1 MATGDAEVD
10 SVANSSNV
18 ETSGPR
24 AAASSGGEAIDTKL
38 SKADGVPAIVFAEG
52 AILGESL
59 EHLVHCND
67 DGASSSYLYGDSE
80 DGEMVEC
87 MSSLVGG
94 VAEQD
99 NRSHR
104 NDDDYFVGEDG
115 ADGGQQQPFPRQADL
130 VVLPPQLHP
139 AVSAGM
145 TRVSSMSK
153 VSSVQRVSSCYFSI
167 KSSASEASMSAA
179 DLLQLLDVENE
190 ARDGSMDPSQH
201 RRTCIDANHHNDNIN
216 MPEMIRC
223 SDDLRVAAMEDRSLD
238 QAEGNSNKTLDKPA
252 ASAFIQ
258 QSEKKSDEQNAED
271 VKLNAAD
278 VLYHDI
284 MMHVFSF
291 LDAQSLSAFSE
302 TARRPNFECFY
313 FLQLQL
319 QRALLIAP
327 YHNNQNLIGR
337 EFQNDDVGRSS
348 RQYFDSLSTIAGSWS
363 ISRLATIDP
372 NVAERIVQEYLNSNS
387 TLRTMPLSHSLAYM
401 RHVLHMRL
409 QHMPEAPPPKTV
421 AKAAVVVTLLG
432 AASYMSG
439 STEHTVALSQGL
451 FKVGLAG
458 SLMKAGVSAREA
470 AKKNSGQEDDSMGDG
485 TTGGNGRISM
495 REAAEHMSRMVQ
507 EHMPHFPAHPFP
519 HFPASILPGS
529 SGQHE
534 PNTELNDSQ
543 DPHHSTFPSSIAAR
557 LYSAFIAANASD
569 DSTDPSLVG
578 SISRSDLARREISS
592 NTTAAAEESSN
603 GLINE
608 SEARRP
614 TRRVR
619 SQRSHYRGSAGR
631 RISAVRAGSTENLLE
646 RVDEAF
652 PSPETCATHREGAE
666 DSLEGESNEG
676 EGGGED
682 DPSSLNAL
690 SLPTHLLGPRQTTL
704 PDEGHDDVSNSL
716 MGLALS
722 PNPYDHFPVAGIVE
736 ETRAGSCKGGDDFLT
751 VARKDNSSIEAL
763 KKSPTGCVGAYTRAV
778 RQAVNE
784 ITQKIKNKRLA
795 KYEALTDDEK
805 QQISTAFID
814 ACASDENLHVVKDLV
829 QNRNT
834 IDVDGFYIGSDGTET
849 CGLHTA
855 AFNGACKVVEFL
867 SGGIDESDPN
877 EDGGLCNIDLRD
889 ANGWTALHFAA
900 GANSVPAVRILAGR
914 GAQLA
919 VEAGNGYTPFHWAER
934 LSNDEVAEELRQL
947 GANNRFWMFGSS
959 IHSSRQNFF
968 ANRFFSL
975 IPTH

>member
-1 MATGDAEVD
+1 MATSDAEVD
-10 SVANSSNV
+10 SVAKSSNV
-18 ETSGPR
+18 ETSGTR
-24 AAASSGGEAIDTKL
+24 AAAASRCKAFDTKR
-38 SKADGVPAIVFAEG
+38 SKADGVLPLIVCGDSAVQE
-52 AILGESL
+52 ESFG
-59 EHLVHCND
+59 HLVHYND
-67 DGASSSYLYGDSE
+67 DEASDSSYCYDDSE
-80 DGEMVEC
+80 DGDMAEC
-87 MSSLVGG
+87 MSSLDEV
-94 VAEQD
+94 VDEQD
-99 NRSHR
+99 SQSRS
-104 NDDDYFVGEDG
+104 NDDGYFVGEGG
-115 ADGGQQQPFPRQADL
+115 ADAGQESYQQPFPRQADL

-153 VSSVQRVSSCYFSI
+153 VSSMNRVSSCYFSI
-167 KSSASEASMSAA
+167 KSSASEASVSAA
-179 DLLQLLDVENE
+179 DLLQLLDMESE
-190 ARDGSMDPSQH
+190 AR
-201 RRTCIDANHHNDNIN
+201 NHNNDNVN
-216 MPEMIRC
+216 MPETLLC
-223 SDDLRVAAMEDRSLD
+223 SNDFPVAAMEDGRSD
-238 QAEGNSNKTLDKPA
+238 QTEGNRNKGLNKPE
-252 ASAFIQ
+252 ASTFLQ
-258 QSEKKSDEQNAED
+258 QPEQKSDGQDAED

-327 YHNNQNLIGR
+327 HAAHRIKQDFIGR
-337 EFQNDDVGRSS
+337 EFETDGVDRSS

-372 NVAERIVQEYLNSNS
+372 SVAENIVQEYLNSNS

-401 RHVLHMRL
+401 RHVLHMRAL
-409 QHMPEAPPPKTV
+409 HLPEAPPPKTV

-439 STEHTVALSQGL
+439 STEHTAALSQGL

-458 SLMKAGVSAREA
+458 SLMKVGVTAREA
-470 AKKNSGQEDDSMGDG
+470 AKKNAGQEDDNM
-485 TTGGNGRISM
+485 GNGATGSNGMISM
-495 REAAEHMSRMVQ
+495 REAAEHMSRVLQ

-534 PNTELNDSQ
+534 PNTETNDLNDS
-543 DPHHSTFPSSIAAR
+543 HHLTFPSSIAAR
-557 LYSAFIAANASD
+557 LYGAFIAAH
-569 DSTDPSLVG
+569 DSGDRTNSSLAG
-578 SISRSDLARREISS
+578 SVSLDRRDISP
-592 NTTAAAEESSN
+592 NTTAAVEESRNSP
-603 GLINE
+603 INE
-608 SEARRP
+608 SETRRR

-619 SQRSHYRGSAGR
+619 SQRSHYTGSAGR
-631 RISAVRAGSTENLLE
+631 RISAARAGSTGNLLE

-652 PSPETCATHREGAE
+652 PTPETSAAHRERAE
-666 DSLEGESNEG
+666 HSSEGESNEG
-676 EGGGED
+676 EGGGEAD
-682 DPSSLNAL
+682 RSSLDAL
-690 SLPTHLLGPRQTTL
+690 SHPTHLLGPRQATS
-704 PDEGHDDVSNSL
+704 PEGHDDVSNGL
-716 MGLALS
+716 IGLALS
-722 PNPYDHFPVAGIVE
+722 PNPYDHFPVAGTVE
-736 ETRAGSCKGGDDFLT
+736 EARAVSCQGGDDFLT
-751 VARKDNSSIEAL
+751 EVGKDKSSIEAL
-763 KKSPTGCVGAYTRAV
+763 KKSPTGCVGAYTHAV

-784 ITQKIKNKRLA
+784 IIRTTKKKRLENF
-795 KYEALTDDEK
+795 EALTDDEK
-805 QQISTAFID
+805 QQISTTFID
-814 ACASDENLHVVKDLV
+814 ACASDENIHVVKDLV

-834 IDVDGFYIGSDGTET
+834 IDVDGFYVGSDGTET

-855 AFNGACKVVEFL
+855 AFNGACKVLEFL

-877 EDGGLCNIDLRD
+877 EDGGLCNINLCD

-900 GANSVPAVRILAGR
+900 GANCVPAVRILAGR

-959 IHSSRQNFF
+959 SHSSRRNFF
-968 ANRFFSL
+968 ADRFFSL